1 MIFNRII
8 EFIKLFFRSSNDLS
22 RKNYRKTKSETNSSM
37 TSIKQYNNN
46 SYKAKKALSDQ
57 EIKYLI
63 EKAESCIASHN
74 LPEALKYYNQ
84 LVEGASPHPHFYKR
98 RAWINRM
105 VGQFDAAIR
114 DMNKA
119 IELNPDDSAS
129 YWERGA
135 CYAHKL
141 SQITNIGKDEKKS
154 LLNKILQDYK
164 GSVQRNPSS
173 SEGWLAI
180 LETDMLLHNWDD
192 AISNYGACKPY
203 IDSREYHLVRA
214 WLGCLSL
221 VFAGD
226 PIEEEDRKPL
236 DDNSIR
242 LRRTQ
247 WCVSEIDSL
256 FIELE
261 MEGFNNENLKRAEE
275 IHKIFLEHF
284 DEQPIRF
291 HLQKC

>member
-1 MIFNRII
+1 MIVKKIT
-8 EFIKLFFRSSNDLS
+8 EFIKRFFPNKSTHVKHQKTGSKATPQKSSFEQRSHLAHN
-22 RKNYRKTKSETNSSM
+22 RH
-37 TSIKQYNNN
+37 
-46 SYKAKKALSDQ
+46 KALSNQ
-57 EIKYLI
+57 EIKYLT
-63 EKAESCIASHN
+63 EKAESCIDSHD
-74 LPEALKYYNQ
+74 LRQALKYYNQ

-98 RAWINRM
+98 RAWVNRM
-105 VGQFDAAIR
+105 VGQFDAAII

-119 IELNPDDSAS
+119 IELNPDDSVS

-141 SQITNIGKDEKKS
+141 SQITNISRDEKKA

-203 IDSREYHLVRA
+203 IDSKEYHLVRA

-221 VFAGD
+221 IFEGD
-226 PIEEEDRKPL
+226 PLEEEDRKPL

-256 FIELE
+256 LNELE
-261 MEGFNNENLKRAEE
+261 RDNFNVEKINQAKYLHKRF
-275 IHKIFLEHF
+275 IEHF
-284 DEQPIRF
+284 DEPPIRF
-291 HLQKC
+291 NP